1 MQKNWKFKTGLALVI
16 LSTLLFLSLL
26 VIPFLNMESAI
37 KIKLSTVAF
46 VLGEITFWTGG
57 ILLGKELFK
66 KYKSYFNP
74 MNWFRKKAVAVEV
87 EDPGIRLKREAN
99 ESTINENGR

>member
-1 MQKNWKFKTGLALVI
+1 MQKSWKFKTGLSLII

-26 VIPFLNMESAI
+26 VIPFLNMEGAV

-57 ILLGKELFK
+57 ILLGKELFS
-66 KYKSYFNP
+66 KYKAYLNP
-74 MNWFRKKAVAVEV
+74 MNWFRKKAGTLEV
-87 EDPGIRLKREAN
+87 EDSGISMKQDAN
-99 ESTINENGR
+99 ESMINENGR

>member
-1 MQKNWKFKTGLALVI
+1 MQKNWKFKTGLSLII

-26 VIPFLNMESAI
+26 VIPFLNMEGAV

-46 VLGEITFWTGG
+46 VLGEITFWAGG
-57 ILLGKELFK
+57 ILLGKELFS

-74 MNWFRKKAVAVEV
+74 MNWFRKKAGALEV
-87 EDPGIRLKREAN
+87 EDSGISLKQEVN
-99 ESTINENGR
+99 ESMINKNGR

>member
-1 MQKNWKFKTGLALVI
+1 MQKSWKFKTGLSLII

-26 VIPFLNMESAI
+26 VIPFLNMEGAV

-57 ILLGKELFK
+57 ILLGKELFS

-87 EDPGIRLKREAN
+87 EDPGISLKREAN
-99 ESTINENGR
+99 ESMINENGR

>member
-1 MQKNWKFKTGLALVI
+1 MQKNWKFKTGLSLII

-26 VIPFLNMESAI
+26 VIPFLNMEGAV

-57 ILLGKELFK
+57 ILLGKELFG
-66 KYKSYFNP
+66 KYKAYFNP
-74 MNWFRKKAVAVEV
+74 MNWFRKKAGALEV
-87 EDPGIRLKREAN
+87 EDSGISLKQEVN
-99 ESTINENGR
+99 ESMINKNGR

>member
-1 MQKNWKFKTGLALVI
+1 MKKNWKFKTGLSLII

-26 VIPFLNMESAI
+26 VIPFLNMEGAV

-46 VLGEITFWTGG
+46 VLGEITFWAGG
-57 ILLGKELFK
+57 ILLGKELFS

-74 MNWFRKKAVAVEV
+74 MNWFRKKAGALEV
-87 EDPGIRLKREAN
+87 EDSGISLKQEVN
-99 ESTINENGR
+99 ESMINKNGR

>member
-87 EDPGIRLKREAN
+87 EDPGISLNREAN